1 MCKTFYEGEGP
12 GSEQESSIPGGGF
25 SMIAQLLGWR
35 GLKGEEGH
43 VGRVMGTGGLMFLIC
58 GPYKSLLDA
67 IP

>member
-1 MCKTFYEGEGP
+1 MKERAQALCRRRI
-12 GSEQESSIPGGGF
+12 IPGGGF

-43 VGRVMGTGGLMFLIC
+43 VGRVMGTGGLMFLMC